1 MSHHFDV
8 LVIGSGFG
16 GSVSALRLTEKGYRV
31 AVMEAGRRF
40 EDKDFPKTSWD
51 IKNFLF
57 APRLGCNG
65 IQRIHLLNDVVVLAG
80 AGVGGGS
87 LVYANTM
94 YQPTDKYF
102 NDPLWADI
110 TDWKSELDPWYQ
122 QARKMLGVADN
133 PRMTPMDVEMKK
145 VADQMGRGDTFRLT
159 PVAVHFGET
168 SEHPDPYFGGVGPT
182 RSGCTHCGQCM
193 TGCRF
198 NAKNTLPK
206 NYLGLAEKAGAKV
219 FPDQTV
225 VDLEQTATGWR
236 ITARA
241 TMGTGR
247 TTYTADEVIF
257 AAGALNST
265 RLLLDLQSRGR
276 LPLLSQ
282 RIGEYVRTNSEALV
296 GALMPTAATDFSEG
310 VAITSSFYADDQ
322 THIEPVRYGH
332 GSSVMGLLQ
341 TFLTSGH
348 TPKARRADWRKQFFK
363 HPYRLLKILN
373 LRKWSERTII
383 ALVMQNVDSA
393 VQVYG
398 RNRFGRFWLKSK
410 NMGGMPFPKWIP
422 MANEV
427 VEKIAAN
434 NGGIPA
440 GNYGEI
446 FGAPITAHI
455 LGGAIIGESA
465 DKGVIDPFHR
475 VWNYPTLHVVD
486 GAAVTANLGVNP
498 SLTITAQA
506 ERALSFWPNQGQP
519 DSRPIQGQPYL
530 RIEPVAPLSPVVP
543 QSAET
548 ALWTAQ

>member
-1 MSHHFDV
+1 MTKHFDI
-8 LVIGSGFG
+8 LIIGSGFG
-16 GSVSALRLTEKGYRV
+16 GSVSALRLVEKGYQV
-31 AVMEAGRRF
+31 AVIEAGRRF
-40 EDKDFPKTSWD
+40 EDSDFPKTSWD
-51 IKNFLF
+51 VKNFLF

-102 NDPLWADI
+102 NDPLWSHI
-110 TDWKSELDPWYQ
+110 TDWKSELEPWYM
-122 QARKMLGVADN
+122 QARKMLGVEDN

-145 VADQMGRGDTFRLT
+145 VADQMGRGETFRLT
-159 PVAVHFGET
+159 PVAVHFGDT
-168 SEHPDPYFGGVGPT
+168 AEHPDPYFGGVGPA
-182 RSGCTHCGQCM
+182 RRGCTHCGECM
-193 TGCRF
+193 TGCRH

-206 NYLGLAEKAGAKV
+206 NYLGLAEVAGAKV
-219 FPDQTV
+219 FPNQTV
-225 VDLEQTATGWR
+225 VDVEDINDGWKV
-236 ITARA
+236 TARA
-241 TMGTGR
+241 TMGTGK
-247 TTYTADEVIF
+247 TVYTADQVIF
-257 AAGALNST
+257 AAGALNTT
-265 RLLLDLQSRGR
+265 RLLLDLKSRNR
-276 LPLLSQ
+276 LPKLSNRAGQ
-282 RIGEYVRTNSEALV
+282 YVRTNSEALV
-296 GALMPTAATDFSEG
+296 GALMQSSDRDFSEG

-348 TPKARRADWRKQFFK
+348 TPKARRADWRKQLRK
-363 HPYRLLKILN
+363 HPFRLLQILN

-398 RNRFGRFWLKSK
+398 KHRFGRFWLRSK
-410 NMGGMPFPKWIP
+410 NMGDMPFPKWIP
-422 MANEV
+422 TANEV

-455 LGGAIIGESA
+455 LGGAIIGASPT
-465 DKGVIDPFHR
+465 DGVIDPYHR

-506 ERALSFWPNQGQP
+506 ERALSFWPNRGET
-519 DSRPIQGQPYL
+519 DNRPVQSQNYQKIS
-530 RIEPVAPLSPVVP
+530 PVAPIRPVVP
-543 QSAET
+543 QSAAT